1 MDLNNISV
9 WGQNYCEMLM
19 HSVHDIVATG
29 IIFIPGV
36 SFPENFYDVASDN
49 QMVGLNSA
57 FNE

>member
-36 SFPENFYDVASDN
+36 SFPEKFYDVASDN
-49 QMVGLNSA
+49 QMVG
-57 FNE
+57 